1 MTVPGGTS
9 FKNNLRAVGSS
20 GIGIFFRSAPRLSIT
35 CSPELETT
43 LHSFAIETSI
53 DRLHNYYTLRSNPM
67 TSKKFWSRLRVLG
80 IIMLTVLE
88 AAAIYLIPK
97 ELS

>member
-1 MTVPGGTS
+1 
-9 FKNNLRAVGSS
+9 
-20 GIGIFFRSAPRLSIT
+20 
-35 CSPELETT
+35 
-43 LHSFAIETSI
+43 
-53 DRLHNYYTLRSNPM
+53 M